1 MDRDEGL
8 QGERT
13 ALSWRRTGLALLVGS
28 LVLGRLTLERSG
40 PVAVV
45 VIGIA
50 AVVVLWAMVDAFR
63 HGRMALVSPVDERFS
78 SLLRDGRLPRSEER
92 RVGKGWRA
100 RWSREHGSR
109 RRLVA

>member
-1 MDRDEGL
+1 MHRDEGL
-8 QGERT
+8 QAERT

-63 HGRMALVSPVDERFS
+63 HGRMALVSPVDARFS
-78 SLLRDGRLPRSEER
+78 SLLRDGRLPAAMTVTAVILASVELA
-92 RVGKGWRA
+92 VVTG
-100 RWSREHGSR
+100 
-109 RRLVA
+109 VV

>member
-1 MDRDEGL
+1 MNRDEGL

-40 PVAVV
+40 PVTVV

-63 HGRMALVSPVDERFS
+63 QGRMALVSPVDERFS
-78 SLLRDGRLPRSEER
+78 SLLRDGRLPAAMTFTAVILAAVELA
-92 RVGKGWRA
+92 V
-100 RWSREHGSR
+100 
-109 RRLVA
+109 VAGVV